1 MGQYHSLFEALGVTV
16 NSTFRGTQGFTHPIP
31 EEQQK
36 LQREF
41 FGTMQIV
48 KSTLMQFKKLTLI
61 NSRTQN
67 STVTF
72 VFECNE

>member
-16 NSTFRGTQGFTHPIP
+16 PSPFRGTQGFTHPIF
-31 EEQQK
+31 EEQEK
-36 LQREF
+36 LKREF
-41 FGTMQIV
+41 FGTMQII

-61 NSRTQN
+61 NSRAQN
-67 STVTF
+67 TTVTF